1 MGADIVRCSLD
12 RCVNVREALVGQA
25 PGMNDVTGYDRANLH
40 SCASQAAQALTLVSI
55 KNKL

>member
-1 MGADIVRCSLD
+1 LD

-25 PGMNDVTGYDRANLH
+25 PGMDDVTGYYRANLH